1 MKSHWIQGLSS
12 DSCPKTLQEK
22 VERDF
27 GHKDTEASH
36 VTMDAELELCSPKPR
51 GIWSQWKLEQAR
63 KGFPLE
69 PLREYSPTDTL
80 IQTSDLQNYQKVSFC
95 GFA

>member
-1 MKSHWIQGLSS
+1 MTSVLRLYK
-12 DSCPKTLQEK
+12 KK

-51 GIWSQWKLEQAR
+51 GIWSQWKLE
-63 KGFPLE
+63 
-69 PLREYSPTDTL
+69 
-80 IQTSDLQNYQKVSFC
+80 
-95 GFA
+95 